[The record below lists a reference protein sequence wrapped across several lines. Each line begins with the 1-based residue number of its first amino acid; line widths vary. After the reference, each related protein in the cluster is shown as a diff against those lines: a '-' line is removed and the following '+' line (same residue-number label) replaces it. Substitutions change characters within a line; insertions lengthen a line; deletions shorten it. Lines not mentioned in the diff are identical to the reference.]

1 MTMFKFKA
9 FRAIDE
15 PERCER
21 FVKGHAD
28 VLRQYGVTKVTSSN
42 NDWALNPF
50 VYVVTVELQ
59 DTDEVVSGLRI
70 HIAHPDYPLPMEMA
84 VSQVD
89 HKIFGLVKNY
99 SLEGTG
105 EVSGLW
111 NSKSIS
117 GYGVGAVLLIRAGI
131 AIVSQLKLGSL
142 LALVAEYTL
151 KPSLQKGFEIEEG
164 IGNSGTFFYPKLD
177 LVATSIVMKD
187 PYNLPKAEQS
197 EREII
202 QDLRN
207 NLKRSKIETGPKGD
221 FLVEYDLVLSNPDWR
236 KDV

>member
-1 MTMFKFKA
+1 MFRFKA

-15 PERCER
+15 PERCEK
-21 FVKGHAD
+21 FVRGHAD

-42 NDWALNPF
+42 NDWAFNPF
-50 VYVVTVELQ
+50 VYVVTVEME
-59 DTDEVVSGLRI
+59 DTGEVVSGLRI
-70 HIAHPDYPLPMEMA
+70 HIAHPDHPLPMEMA

-89 HKIFGLVKNY
+89 HKVFGLVKSY
-99 SLEGTG
+99 SVEGTG

-151 KPSLQKGFEIEEG
+151 KPSLQKGFEIELG

-187 PYNLPKAEQS
+187 PYSLPKADQE

-202 QDLRN
+202 QNLRS
-207 NLKRSKIETGPKGD
+207 NLKCSKMETGPRGE
-221 FLVEYDLVLSNPDWR
+221 FLVDYDLVLANPDWR

>member
-1 MTMFKFKA
+1 MFKFKA
-9 FRAIDE
+9 FRAIEDNI
-15 PERCER
+15 RCEK
-21 FVKGHAD
+21 FIKGHAD

-50 VYVVTVELQ
+50 VYVVTVELK
-59 DTDEVVSGLRI
+59 DTGEVVSGLRI
-70 HIAHPDYPLPMEMA
+70 HIAHPNYPLPMEQA

-89 HKIFGLVKNY
+89 HKIFQLVKDY
-99 SLEGTG
+99 SIEGTG

-131 AIVSQLKLGSL
+131 AIVSQLQLGSL

-151 KPSLQKGFEIEEG
+151 KPSLQKGFEIEVG

-187 PYNLPKAEQS
+187 PYNLPKAEPN

-202 QDLRN
+202 QELRK
-207 NLKRSKIETGPKGD
+207 NLQCSKSELGPKGE
-221 FLVEYDLVLSNPDWR
+221 FLVEYDLMISNTDWR

>member
-1 MTMFKFKA
+1 MFKFKA
-9 FRAIDE
+9 FRAIDDK
-15 PERCER
+15 ERCER
-21 FVKGHAD
+21 FIKGHSD

-42 NDWALNPF
+42 NEWAFNPF
-50 VYVVTVELQ
+50 VYVVTVEMQ
-59 DTDEVVSGLRI
+59 DTGEIVSGLRI
-70 HIAHPDYPLPMEMA
+70 HIAHPKFPLPMEQA

-89 HKIFGLVKNY
+89 HKIFQLVKEY
-99 SLEGTG
+99 SFSGTG

-151 KPSLQKGFEIEEG
+151 KPSLQKGFEIEVG

-187 PYNLPKAEQS
+187 PYNLPMADPD
-197 EREII
+197 ERKMIQGLRENSQCTKTEI
-202 QDLRN
+202 
-207 NLKRSKIETGPKGD
+207 GPKGE
-221 FLVEYDLVLSNPDWR
+221 FLVEYDLMISDPDWR

>member
-1 MTMFKFKA
+1 MFKFKA
-9 FRAIDE
+9 FRAIDD
-15 PERCER
+15 PVRCQN
-21 FVKGHAD
+21 FIKGHAD

-42 NDWALNPF
+42 NDWMYNPF
-50 VYVVTVELQ
+50 VYVITVEFEE
-59 DTDEVVSGLRI
+59 TGEIVSGLRI

-84 VSQVD
+84 ISQVD
-89 HKIFGLVKNY
+89 HKIFDLVKRY
-99 SLEGTG
+99 SVEGTG

-111 NSKSIS
+111 NSKLIS
-117 GYGVGAVLLIRAGI
+117 GYGIGAVLLIRAGI
-131 AIVSQLKLGSL
+131 AITEQLKLGSL

-187 PYNLPKAEQS
+187 PYNLPKADPE
-197 EREII
+197 ERDII
-202 QDLRN
+202 LGIRN
-207 NLKRSKIETGPKGD
+207 NLKCEKIEVGPKGD
-221 FLVEYDLVLSNPDWR
+221 FLVNYDLILENPDWR

>member
-1 MTMFKFKA
+1 MFKFKA

-15 PERCER
+15 PERCEK

-59 DTDEVVSGLRI
+59 DTGEVVSGLRI
-70 HIAHPDYPLPMEMA
+70 HIAHPNYPLPMELA

-89 HKIFGLVKNY
+89 HKIFGLVKDY

-187 PYNLPKAEQS
+187 PYNLPKADAA

-202 QDLRN
+202 QGMRN
-207 NLKRSKIETGPKGD
+207 NLQCSKREIGPKGE

>member
-1 MTMFKFKA
+1 MFKFKA
-9 FRAIDE
+9 FRAIDDR
-15 PERCER
+15 ERCEK
-21 FVKGHAD
+21 FIKGHAD

-42 NDWALNPF
+42 NDWAFNPF
-50 VYVVTVELQ
+50 VYVVTVELEE
-59 DTDEVVSGLRI
+59 TSEVVSGLRI
-70 HIAHPDYPLPMEMA
+70 HIAHPDHPLPMEQA

-89 HKIFGLVKNY
+89 HKIFQLVKNY
-99 SLEGTG
+99 SYEGTG

-151 KPSLQKGFEIEEG
+151 KPSLQKGFEIEVG

-187 PYNLPKAEQS
+187 PYNLPLADEY
-197 EREII
+197 ERQVIQELRENLQCSKTEI
-202 QDLRN
+202 
-207 NLKRSKIETGPKGD
+207 GPKGV
-221 FLVEYDLVLSNPDWR
+221 FFVEYDLLISNPDWR

>member
-1 MTMFKFKA
+1 MFKFKA
-9 FRAIDE
+9 FRAIDDK
-15 PERCER
+15 ERCER
-21 FVKGHAD
+21 FIKGHSD

-42 NDWALNPF
+42 NEWAFNPF
-50 VYVVTVELQ
+50 VYVVTVEMQ
-59 DTDEVVSGLRI
+59 DTGEIVSGLRI
-70 HIAHPDYPLPMEMA
+70 HIAHPNYPLPMEQA

-89 HKIFGLVKNY
+89 HKIFQLVKDY
-99 SLEGTG
+99 SFSGTG

-151 KPSLQKGFEIEEG
+151 KPSLQKGFEIEVG

-187 PYNLPKAEQS
+187 PYNLPKADLG
-197 EREII
+197 ERKVIHQLRENLQCTKTEI
-202 QDLRN
+202 
-207 NLKRSKIETGPKGD
+207 GPKGE
-221 FLVEYDLVLSNPDWR
+221 FLVEYDLLISDPDWR

>member
-1 MTMFKFKA
+1 MFKFKA
-9 FRAIDE
+9 FRAIDD
-15 PERCER
+15 PERCEK

-42 NDWALNPF
+42 NDWAYNPF
-50 VYVVTVELQ
+50 VYVVTVELA
-59 DTDEVVSGLRI
+59 DTGEVVSGLRI

-89 HKIFGLVKNY
+89 HKIFGLVEEYAK
-99 SLEGTG
+99 EGTG

-131 AIVSQLKLGSL
+131 AIVTQLKLGSL
-142 LALVAEYTL
+142 FALVAEYTL

-187 PYNLPKAEQS
+187 PLNLPLAEAS

-202 QDLRN
+202 QEMRDNLRCT
-207 NLKRSKIETGPKGD
+207 KTEYGPKGE
-221 FLVEYDLVLSNPDWR
+221 FLVDYDLVLSNPDWR

>member
-1 MTMFKFKA
+1 MFKFTA
-9 FRAIDE
+9 FRAIDD
-15 PERCER
+15 PERCEK

-42 NDWALNPF
+42 NDWVKNPF
-50 VYVVTVELQ
+50 VYVITVELSE
-59 DTDEVVSGLRI
+59 TGEVVSGLRI
-70 HIAHPDYPLPMEMA
+70 HIAHPNFPLPMEMA

-89 HKIFGLVKNY
+89 HKIFELVKKY
-99 SLEGTG
+99 SVEGTG

-131 AIVSQLKLGSL
+131 AIATQLGLGSL

-151 KPSLQKGFEIEEG
+151 KPSLRKGFEIEEG

-187 PYNLPKAEQS
+187 PTNLPLAEPS
-197 EREII
+197 ERDFIFG
-202 QDLRN
+202 LRQ
-207 NLKRSKIETGPKGD
+207 NLNSKKIELGPKGE
-221 FLVEYDLVLSNPDWR
+221 FLVEYDLVIKDTDWR

>member
-1 MTMFKFKA
+1 MFKFKA

-15 PERCER
+15 PERCEK
-21 FVKGHAD
+21 FVRGHAD

-42 NDWALNPF
+42 NDWAFNPF
-50 VYVVTVELQ
+50 VYVVTVEME
-59 DTDEVVSGLRI
+59 DTGEVVSGLRI
-70 HIAHPDYPLPMEMA
+70 HIAHPNYPLPMEMA

-89 HKIFGLVKNY
+89 HKIFGLVKSY
-99 SLEGTG
+99 SLDGTG

-131 AIVSQLKLGSL
+131 AIASQLKLGSL

-151 KPSLQKGFEIEEG
+151 KPSLQKGFEIEVG

-187 PYNLPKAEQS
+187 PLNLPKADPE

-207 NLKRSKIETGPKGD
+207 NLRRSKTETGPRGD
-221 FLVEYDLVLSNPDWR
+221 FLVDYDLMLTNPDWR

>member
-1 MTMFKFKA
+1 MFRFKA
-9 FRAIDE
+9 YRAIDD
-15 PERCER
+15 PVRCEN
-21 FVKGHAD
+21 FIKGHAD
-28 VLRQYGVTKVTSSN
+28 VLKQYGVTKVTSSN
-42 NDWALNPF
+42 NDWMFNPF
-50 VYVVTVELQ
+50 VYVITVEIEE
-59 DTDEVVSGLRI
+59 TGEIVSGLRI
-70 HIAHPDYPLPMEMA
+70 HIAHPKYPLPMEMA

-89 HKIFGLVKNY
+89 HKVFGLVKEY
-99 SLEGTG
+99 SIEGTG

-117 GYGVGAVLLIRAGI
+117 GYGIGAVLLIRAGI
-131 AIVSQLKLGSL
+131 AIAEQLKLGSL

-151 KPSLQKGFEIEEG
+151 KPSLQKGFEIEVG

-187 PYNLPKAEQS
+187 PYKLPKADPE

-202 QDLRN
+202 LNIRE
-207 NLKRSKIETGPKGD
+207 NLKCEKIEKGPKGE
-221 FLVEYDLVLSNPDWR
+221 FLVNYDLIIDNPDWR

>member
-1 MTMFKFKA
+1 MFKFKA
-9 FRAIDE
+9 FRAIDD
-15 PERCER
+15 PERCEK

-28 VLRQYGVTKVTSSN
+28 VLRQYGVIKVTSSN
-42 NDWALNPF
+42 NDWTTNPF
-50 VYVVTVELQ
+50 VYVVTVE
-59 DTDEVVSGLRI
+59 TEETGEVVSGLRI
-70 HIAHPDYPLPMEMA
+70 HIAHPKYPLPMEMA

-89 HKIFGLVKNY
+89 HKIFGLVKEY
-99 SLEGTG
+99 SNEGTG

-117 GYGVGAVLLIRAGI
+117 GYGVGAFLLIRAGI
-131 AIVSQLKLGSL
+131 AIASQLKLGSL

-187 PYNLPKAEQS
+187 PYNLPMAEAY
-197 EREII
+197 ERDII
-202 QDLRN
+202 QNLRS
-207 NLKRSKIETGPKGD
+207 NLQCSKLEIGPKGE
-221 FLVEYDLVLSNPDWR
+221 FLVEYDLVISNPDWR

>member
-1 MTMFKFKA
+1 MFNFKA

-15 PERCER
+15 PERCEK

-59 DTDEVVSGLRI
+59 DTGEVVSGLRI
-70 HIAHPDYPLPMEMA
+70 HVAHPNYPLPMELA

-89 HKIFGLVKNY
+89 HKIFGLVKDY
-99 SLEGTG
+99 SLQGTG

-187 PYNLPKAEQS
+187 PYNLPKADEV

-202 QDLRN
+202 QGMRN
-207 NLKRSKIETGPKGD
+207 NLQCSKTEIGPKGE

-236 KDV
+236 KNV

>member
-1 MTMFKFKA
+1 MFKFKA

-15 PERCER
+15 PERCEK

-59 DTDEVVSGLRI
+59 DTGEVVSGLRI
-70 HIAHPDYPLPMEMA
+70 HVAHPNYPLPMELA

-89 HKIFGLVKNY
+89 HKIFGLVKDY
-99 SLEGTG
+99 SLQGTG

-187 PYNLPKAEQS
+187 PYNLPKADEV

-202 QDLRN
+202 QGMRN
-207 NLKRSKIETGPKGD
+207 NLQCSKTEIGPKGE

-236 KDV
+236 KNV

>member
-1 MTMFKFKA
+1 MFKFKA

-28 VLRQYGVTKVTSSN
+28 VLKQYGVTKVTSSN
-42 NDWALNPF
+42 NDWVKNPF
-50 VYVVTVELQ
+50 VYVVTVEEE
-59 DTDEVVSGLRI
+59 DTSDVVSGLRI
-70 HIAHPDYPLPMEMA
+70 HIAHPNYPLPMEMA

-89 HKIFGLVKNY
+89 HKIFHLVKEYAIN
-99 SLEGTG
+99 GTG

-117 GYGVGAVLLIRAGI
+117 GYGVGAVLLIRVGI
-131 AIVSQLKLGSL
+131 AIAEQLKLGSL

-151 KPSLQKGFEIEEG
+151 EPSLQKGFEIEEG
-164 IGNSGTFFYPKLD
+164 IGDKGTFFYPKLD

-187 PYNLPKAEQS
+187 PFNLPNADPN
-197 EREII
+197 EREMIFN
-202 QDLRN
+202 LRK
-207 NLKRSKIETGPKGD
+207 NLKCIKTELGPKGQ
-221 FLVEYDLVLSNPDWR
+221 FKVEYDLEIINNDWR

>member
-1 MTMFKFKA
+1 MFKFKA
-9 FRAIDE
+9 FRAIDDK
-15 PERCER
+15 ERCER
-21 FVKGHAD
+21 FIKGHSD

-42 NDWALNPF
+42 NEWASNPF
-50 VYVVTVELQ
+50 VYVVTVEMQ
-59 DTDEVVSGLRI
+59 DTGEIVSGLRI
-70 HIAHPDYPLPMEMA
+70 HIAHSNYPLPMEQA

-89 HKIFGLVKNY
+89 HKIFQLVKGY
-99 SLEGTG
+99 SYSGTG

-151 KPSLQKGFEIEEG
+151 KPSLQKGFEIEIG

-187 PYNLPKAEQS
+187 PYNLPKADPY
-197 EREII
+197 EREVI
-202 QDLRN
+202 QGLRE
-207 NLKRSKIETGPKGD
+207 NLQCTKTEFGPKGE
-221 FLVEYDLVLSNPDWR
+221 FIVEYDLLISDPEWR

>member
-1 MTMFKFKA
+1 MFKFKA
-9 FRAIDE
+9 FRAIDDK
-15 PERCER
+15 ERCDR
-21 FVKGHAD
+21 FIKGHSD

-42 NDWALNPF
+42 NLWALNPF
-50 VYVVTVELQ
+50 VYVVTVEMQ
-59 DTDEVVSGLRI
+59 DTGEIVSGLRI
-70 HIAHPDYPLPMEMA
+70 HIAHPNYPLPMEQA

-89 HKIFGLVKNY
+89 HKIFQLVKEY
-99 SLEGTG
+99 SVSGTG

-151 KPSLQKGFEIEEG
+151 KPSLQKGFEIEIG
-164 IGNSGTFFYPKLD
+164 IGNSGIFFYPKLD

-187 PYNLPKAEQS
+187 PYHLPMAES
-197 EREII
+197 GEREVIHG
-202 QDLRN
+202 LRE
-207 NLKRSKIETGPKGD
+207 NLQCTKTEIGPKGQ
-221 FLVEYDLVLSNPDWR
+221 FLVEYDLLISDPDWR
-236 KDV
+236 KDA

>member
-1 MTMFKFKA
+1 MFKFRA

-15 PERCER
+15 PILCQK
-21 FVKGHAD
+21 FVQGHSD
-28 VLRQYGVTKVTSSN
+28 VLKQYGVTKVTSSN
-42 NDWALNPF
+42 NDWIHNPF
-50 VYVVTVELQ
+50 VYVVTVESIE
-59 DTDEVVSGLRI
+59 TGEVVSGLRI
-70 HIAHPDYPLPMEMA
+70 HIAHHDYPLPMEMA

-89 HKIFGLVKNY
+89 HKIFDLVKGY
-99 SLEGTG
+99 SILGTG

-131 AIVSQLKLGSL
+131 AIASQLKLNSL

-164 IGNSGTFFYPKLD
+164 IGNCGTFFYPKLD

-187 PYNLPKAEQS
+187 PYNLPKAEPS

-202 QDLRN
+202 FEIRN
-207 NLKRSKIETGPKGD
+207 NLQCVKKEIGSKGE
-221 FLVEYDLVLSNPDWR
+221 FEVEYDLFLTNPDWR

>member
-1 MTMFKFKA
+1 MFKFRA
-9 FRAIDE
+9 FRAIEDKDQ
-15 PERCER
+15 CNK

-42 NDWALNPF
+42 NDWVNNPF
-50 VYVVTVELQ
+50 VYVVTVELEE
-59 DTDEVVSGLRI
+59 TGEVVSGLRI
-70 HIAHPDYPLPMEMA
+70 HIAHPDYPLPMELA

-89 HKIFGLVKNY
+89 HKIFNLVKQY
-99 SLEGTG
+99 SEKGTG

-131 AIVSQLKLGSL
+131 AIATQLNLGSL

-187 PYNLPKAEQS
+187 PLNLPLAEPT
-197 EREII
+197 ERNFIF
-202 QDLRN
+202 DLRAN
-207 NLKRSKIETGPKGD
+207 PCKKKVEIGPKGEFIVD
-221 FLVEYDLVLSNPDWR
+221 YNLIISNTDWR

>member
-1 MTMFKFKA
+1 MFKFKA
-9 FRAIDE
+9 FRAIEE
-15 PERCER
+15 PDRCEK

-28 VLRQYGVTKVTSSN
+28 VLKQYGVTKVTSSN
-42 NDWALNPF
+42 NDWTTNPF
-50 VYVVTVELQ
+50 VYVVTVELK
-59 DTDEVVSGLRI
+59 DTEEVVSGLRI

-89 HKIFGLVKNY
+89 HKIFGLVKDY

-131 AIVSQLKLGSL
+131 AIVTQLKLGSL

-187 PYNLPKAEQS
+187 PYNLPNADPI
-197 EREII
+197 ERDVI

-207 NLKRSKIETGPKGD
+207 NLQCSKIETGPKGE
-221 FLVEYDLVLSNPDWR
+221 FLVEYDLVLSNPEWR

>member
-1 MTMFKFKA
+1 MFKFKA
-9 FRAIDE
+9 FRAIDD
-15 PERCER
+15 PERCQN

-42 NDWALNPF
+42 NDWIKNPF
-50 VYVVTVELQ
+50 VYVITVELV
-59 DTDEVVSGLRI
+59 DTGEIVSGLRI
-70 HIAHPDYPLPMEMA
+70 HIAHPDYPLPMELA

-89 HKIFGLVKNY
+89 HKIFGLVREY
-99 SLEGTG
+99 GVHGTG

-131 AIVSQLKLGSL
+131 AIAEQLKLGSL

-151 KPSLQKGFEIEEG
+151 MPSLKKGFEIEEG

-187 PYNLPKAEQS
+187 PINLPLADKE
-197 EREII
+197 ERDFIHM
-202 QDLRN
+202 LRQ
-207 NLKRSKIETGPKGD
+207 NLQTTRTETGPKGD
-221 FLVEYDLVLSNPDWR
+221 FLVEYDLVIQNTDWR

>member
-1 MTMFKFKA
+1 MFRFKA
-9 FRAIDE
+9 FRAIDD
-15 PERCER
+15 PKRCEN
-21 FVKGHAD
+21 FIQGHAD

-42 NDWALNPF
+42 NDWMFNPF
-50 VYVVTVELQ
+50 VYVITVEVEE
-59 DTDEVVSGLRI
+59 TGEIVSGLRI
-70 HIAHPDYPLPMEMA
+70 HIAHPKYPLPLEMA

-89 HKIFGLVKNY
+89 HKVFDLVRQY
-99 SLEGTG
+99 SIEGTG

-117 GYGVGAVLLIRAGI
+117 GYGIGAVLLIRAGI
-131 AIVSQLKLGSL
+131 AIASQLKLGSL

-187 PYNLPKAEQS
+187 PYGLPKADQS

-202 QDLRN
+202 LGIRN
-207 NLKRSKIETGPKGD
+207 NLQCDKIEIGPKGE
-221 FLVEYDLVLSNPDWR
+221 FLVKYDLLLENPDWR

>member
-1 MTMFKFKA
+1 MFKFKA
-9 FRAIDE
+9 FRAIDD

-28 VLRQYGVTKVTSSN
+28 VLKQYGVTKVTSSN
-42 NDWALNPF
+42 NDWIKNPF
-50 VYVVTVELQ
+50 VYVVTVEQ
-59 DTDEVVSGLRI
+59 ESTGEVVSGLRI
-70 HIAHPDYPLPMEMA
+70 HIAHPRYPLPMELA

-89 HKIFGLVKNY
+89 HKIFGLVKLY
-99 SLEGTG
+99 SEEGTG

-131 AIVSQLKLGSL
+131 AIASQLKLGSL

-187 PYNLPKAEQS
+187 PYNLPLAES
-197 EREII
+197 HEREII
-202 QDLRN
+202 LGLRN
-207 NLKRSKIETGPKGD
+207 NPKSVKNEVGPKGE
-221 FLVEYDLVLSNPDWR
+221 FKVEYDLIVSNPDWR
-236 KDV
+236 KDA

>member
-1 MTMFKFKA
+1 MIMFKFKA

-15 PERCER
+15 PSRCEK

-28 VLRQYGVTKVTSSN
+28 VLKQYGVTKVTSSN
-42 NDWALNPF
+42 NDWMMNPF
-50 VYVVTVELQ
+50 VYVVTVELE
-59 DTDEVVSGLRI
+59 DTGEVVSGLRI

-89 HKIFGLVKNY
+89 HKIFDLVKGY
-99 SLEGTG
+99 AIMGTG

-131 AIVSQLKLGSL
+131 AIVTQLKLGSL

-151 KPSLQKGFEIEEG
+151 KPSLQKGFEIEKG

-177 LVATSIVMKD
+177 LIATSIVMKD
-187 PYNLPKAEQS
+187 PYNLPNADPG
-197 EREII
+197 EREVI
-202 QDLRN
+202 QNLRD
-207 NLKRSKIETGPKGD
+207 NLQCSRTEIGPKGE
-221 FLVEYDLVLSNPDWR
+221 FLVEYDLVISNPDWR

>member
-1 MTMFKFKA
+1 MFKFKA
-9 FRAIDE
+9 FRAIDD
-15 PERCER
+15 PVRCEK

-28 VLRQYGVTKVTSSN
+28 VLKQYGVTKVTSSN
-42 NDWALNPF
+42 NDWTLNPF
-50 VYVVTVELQ
+50 VYVVTVELA
-59 DTDEVVSGLRI
+59 DTGEIVSGLRI
-70 HIAHPDYPLPMEMA
+70 HIAHPNYPLPMEMA

-89 HKIFGLVKNY
+89 HKIFDLVRQY
-99 SLEGTG
+99 SKEGTG

-131 AIVSQLKLGSL
+131 AIASQLKLGSL

-187 PYNLPKAEQS
+187 PYNLPKADAS
-197 EREII
+197 EREVI
-202 QDLRN
+202 QELRN
-207 NLKRSKIETGPKGD
+207 NLQSTKSEIGPKGE
-221 FLVEYDLVLSNPDWR
+221 FLVEYDLVISNPDWR

>member
-1 MTMFKFKA
+1 MFKFRA

-15 PERCER
+15 PILCQK
-21 FVKGHAD
+21 FVQGHSD
-28 VLRQYGVTKVTSSN
+28 VLKQYGVTKVTSSN
-42 NDWALNPF
+42 NEWIHNPF
-50 VYVVTVELQ
+50 VYVVTVEFI
-59 DTDEVVSGLRI
+59 DSGEVVSGLRI
-70 HIAHPDYPLPMEMA
+70 HIAHQDYPLPMEMA

-89 HKIFGLVKNY
+89 HKIFDLVKGY
-99 SLEGTG
+99 SIFGTG

-131 AIVSQLKLGSL
+131 AIASQLKLNSL

-164 IGNSGTFFYPKLD
+164 IGNCGTFFYPKLD

-187 PYNLPKAEQS
+187 PYNLPKAEPS

-202 QDLRN
+202 FEIRN
-207 NLKRSKIETGPKGD
+207 NLQRVKKEIGPKGE
-221 FLVEYDLVLSNPDWR
+221 FEVEYDLFLTNPDWR

>member
-1 MTMFKFKA
+1 MFKFKA

-15 PERCER
+15 PVRCER

-28 VLRQYGVTKVTSSN
+28 VLKQYGVTKVTSSN
-42 NDWALNPF
+42 NDWMFNPF
-50 VYVVTVELQ
+50 VYVVTVELSE
-59 DTDEVVSGLRI
+59 TGEIVSGLRI
-70 HIAHPDYPLPMEMA
+70 HIAHSDYPLPMEMA

-89 HKIFGLVKNY
+89 HKIFELVKQY
-99 SLEGTG
+99 SIEGTG

-131 AIVSQLKLGSL
+131 AIASQLNLGSL

-187 PYNLPKAEQS
+187 PYNLPMAEAY
-197 EREII
+197 ERETI

-207 NLKRSKIETGPKGD
+207 NLQCSKTEIGPRGE
-221 FLVEYDLVLSNPDWR
+221 FLVEYDLLISNPDWR

>member
-1 MTMFKFKA
+1 MFKFKA
-9 FRAIDE
+9 FRAIDD
-15 PERCER
+15 PVRCQN
-21 FVKGHAD
+21 FIKGHAD

-42 NDWALNPF
+42 NDWMYNPF
-50 VYVVTVELQ
+50 VYVITVEVEE
-59 DTDEVVSGLRI
+59 TGEIVSGLRI

-89 HKIFGLVKNY
+89 HKIFDLVKKY
-99 SLEGTG
+99 SVEGTG

-117 GYGVGAVLLIRAGI
+117 GYGIGAVLLIRAGI
-131 AIVSQLKLGSL
+131 AISEQLKLGSL

-187 PYNLPKAEQS
+187 PYNLPKADPE

-202 QDLRN
+202 LGIRN
-207 NLKRSKIETGPKGD
+207 NLKCEKTEVGPKGD
-221 FLVEYDLVLSNPDWR
+221 FLVNYDLILENPDWR

>member
-1 MTMFKFKA
+1 MFNFKA

-15 PERCER
+15 PERCQK
-21 FVKGHAD
+21 FVQGHSD

-42 NDWALNPF
+42 NDWMNNPF
-50 VYVVTVELQ
+50 VYVVTVEKE
-59 DTDEVVSGLRI
+59 DTQEVVSGLRI
-70 HIAHPDYPLPMEMA
+70 HIAHPDFPLPMEQA

-89 HKIFGLVKNY
+89 HKIFDLVKEY
-99 SLEGTG
+99 SSFGTG

-117 GYGVGAVLLIRAGI
+117 GYGIGAVLLIRAGI
-131 AIVSQLKLGSL
+131 AIATQLKLGSL

-151 KPSLQKGFEIEEG
+151 KPSLQKGFEIETG

-187 PYNLPKAEQS
+187 PINLPLADSS
-197 EREII
+197 ERKKIFE
-202 QDLRN
+202 LRN
-207 NLKRSKIETGPKGD
+207 NVQFKKIEIGGKGE
-221 FLVEYDLVLSNPDWR
+221 FEVNYDLLVTNNNWR
-236 KDV
+236 NDI

>member
-1 MTMFKFKA
+1 MFKFKA
-9 FRAIDE
+9 FRAIDD
-15 PERCER
+15 PVRCQN
-21 FVKGHAD
+21 FIKGHAD

-42 NDWALNPF
+42 NDWMHNPF
-50 VYVVTVELQ
+50 VYVITVEFEE
-59 DTDEVVSGLRI
+59 TGEIVSGLRI

-89 HKIFGLVKNY
+89 HKIFDLVKRY
-99 SLEGTG
+99 SIEGTG

-111 NSKSIS
+111 NSKLIS
-117 GYGVGAVLLIRAGI
+117 GYGIGAVLLIRAGI
-131 AIVSQLKLGSL
+131 AITEQLRLGSL

-151 KPSLQKGFEIEEG
+151 KPSLLKGFEIEEG

-187 PYNLPKAEQS
+187 PYNLPKADPE
-197 EREII
+197 ERDII
-202 QDLRN
+202 LGIRN
-207 NLKRSKIETGPKGD
+207 NLKCEKIEVGPKGD
-221 FLVEYDLVLSNPDWR
+221 FLVKYDLILENPDWR